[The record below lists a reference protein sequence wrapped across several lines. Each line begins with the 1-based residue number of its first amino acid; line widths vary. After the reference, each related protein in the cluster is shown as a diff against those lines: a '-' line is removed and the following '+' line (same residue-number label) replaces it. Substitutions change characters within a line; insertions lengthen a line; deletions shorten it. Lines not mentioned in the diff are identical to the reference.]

1 MAVMAR
7 EAWTDE
13 RLDDLNKKVDDGFA
27 EMRTEF
33 RAARIEMKGEFQAVR
48 AEMKGEFQAVRA
60 EMKGE
65 FQAIRAEIKGE
76 FQAIRA
82 EISGEFQ
89 GVRGEIQGVR
99 DEIAAMNRNLIQ
111 LTWGLIGTVLVGF
124 LGTSVALATQ
134 I

>member
-13 RLDDLNKKVDDGFA
+13 RLDDLNKKVDDGFS
-27 EMRTEF
+27 EMRIEL
-33 RAARIEMKGEFQAVR
+33 RAIRS
-48 AEMKGEFQAVRA
+48 

-65 FQAIRAEIKGE
+65 FQAIRAEM
-76 FQAIRA
+76 
-82 EISGEFQ
+82 SGEFQ

-111 LTWGLIGTVLVGF
+111 LTWGLIGTVFVGF
-124 LGTSVALATQ
+124 LGTIVALATQ